1 MGRTTLLLF
10 SIYFALASSSFV
22 ADCPT
27 YSDYVLGRQKRCNK
41 RDGHKNPRV
50 LNGLTVAECKQECD
64 DSPDCG
70 YFFVSATECRLM
82 RGCRRGV
89 PTLSSYSK
97 GYCAY
102 VAKPV
107 NCEGSWSDYGEC
119 SNKCGAGT
127 QSRTFSIS
135 QPAQYY
141 GSQCDHN
148 DGETES
154 QACGPPETDTCCDSI
169 VMAGSIFAHEHTN
182 RDGTYVKVKGK
193 TRDNMPVYQNSN
205 GQYLFYVCPRGW
217 AIGSNYHSLSVGL
230 ASEFSRGHRACP
242 NEFSSWSMAPF
253 GSSNIEPSISATCA
267 GAEEKVSGY
276 LTEEEDLALDIGE
289 DMTLD
294 VGEDFTVASK
304 KANAQ
309 SVTNIGE
316 TFTIYGLAF
325 VGLISTLAVLQ
336 SAFRRYFSE
345 YKTIDET
352 TKLEEMSA

>member
-1 MGRTTLLLF
+1 MVCTILLLF
-10 SIYFALASSSFV
+10 STYFALASSSFV

-82 RGCRRGV
+82 RGCKKGV

-141 GSQCDHN
+141 GSQCNHS

-217 AIGSNYHSLSVGL
+217 AIGNNYQSLKVGL
-230 ASEFSRGHRACP
+230 ASEFSRGSRTCP

-276 LTEEEDLALDIGE
+276 LTEEEDLALDIVE